1 MYPFARLL
9 TWLGIISLTFGILLG
24 CAERRVHVSTASGK
38 PGEATGHDGGNADLS
53 GLKGLSGERVDE
65 SGLGGQATPA
75 EESPAVDTA
84 QSTASEVMPPE
95 EVQVA
100 RNETTSDLQPQL
112 PGEATSETSP
122 SQEAPPA
129 QVMDGLLPLTEGQ
142 HLQAQSGSS
151 GKDAPTLPEIELEQI
166 PATFQVANV
175 EPSETGRQRLEEMK
189 RQELAT
195 AAAELED
202 VFFQFDSWSLTPE
215 GKQALER
222 DMGYLQNDAAA
233 NLLIE
238 GHADQRGTQAYN
250 LILGKRRAS
259 AIRDY
264 LSEMGVDPQR
274 LAVISYG
281 KDKPFCLDPTEVCYQ
296 LNRRGHLLVQNPQ

>member
-38 PGEATGHDGGNADLS
+38 PGEATGHDGENAGLS
-53 GLKGLSGERVDE
+53 GLKGLSGESVDE

-75 EESPAVDTA
+75 EPSPTVDTA

-95 EVQVA
+95 EVQVVQ
-100 RNETTSDLQPQL
+100 N
-112 PGEATSETSP
+112 EATSDMRPQQSEEKTSK
-122 SQEAPPA
+122 
-129 QVMDGLLPLTEGQ
+129 MDGLSPLTEGQ

-151 GKDAPTLPEIELEQI
+151 GEETPARTLGDSEASLPEIELEQI

-222 DMGYLQNDAAA
+222 DMGFLHHDAAA
-233 NLLIE
+233 SLLIE

-250 LILGKRRAS
+250 LILGKRRAG

-264 LSEMGVDPQR
+264 LSEMGIDPQR